1 MRVVSPANH
10 FLFTPFLPS
19 TAVGTLE
26 FRCIQEPIRTID
38 KLDEYYQA
46 KARRVDVAAQSV
58 ECEDVFHGRRF
69 AVSYDYL
76 LIACGCKTNT
86 FNTPGVAEREGKE
99 IFFLKHLHHARQ
111 IRNRTLE
118 CFERATN
125 PTITDEERRRL
136 LSFVVVGGGP
146 TSCEFTTELSDFLR
160 ADVSRWY
167 PDLAPLVRISLCE
180 AGPNLLGSFDKALVD
195 HYASALRSRGVAV
208 WMVSG
213 DNERTARFIAAEAG
227 IAPECVAAGV
237 KPAGKAGKVAEL
249 QAAGRTVAFVG
260 DGVNDA
266 PALAQA
272 DVGIAVGSG
281 TDVAIE
287 TADVVLMRSSMAD
300 VCTALDLS
308 RTVMRRIR
316 INFAWAFGYNLL
328 GIPFAAGVLYPL
340 LLVQLPPMFA
350 GAAMA
355 LSSVSVV
362 CSSLLLH
369 WYTPPPALDRGAA
382 TAALAEGGEAAGGVL
397 VGRGAVRKGGR
408 LVEPL
413 EEAAAVADAAI
424 ELEPVGVALAEEGR
438 AGMRV

>member
-1 MRVVSPANH
+1 MHSMLIGSRSLLAPSLMRSRGLATLARRPRVLVLGTGWGGNKVARALDKSKFDVRVVSPANH

-195 HYASALRSRGVAV
+195 HYASALRSRGVELHV
-208 WMVSG
+208 G
-213 DNERTARFIAAEAG
+213 N
-227 IAPECVAAGV
+227 VA
-237 KPAGKAGKVAEL
+237 
-249 QAAGRTVAFVG
+249 
-260 DGVNDA
+260 
-266 PALAQA
+266 
-272 DVGIAVGSG
+272 
-281 TDVAIE
+281 
-287 TADVVLMRSSMAD
+287 
-300 VCTALDLS
+300 
-308 RTVMRRIR
+308 
-316 INFAWAFGYNLL
+316 
-328 GIPFAAGVLYPL
+328 
-340 LLVQLPPMFA
+340 
-350 GAAMA
+350 
-355 LSSVSVV
+355 
-362 CSSLLLH
+362 SLH
-369 WYTPPPALDRGAA
+369 
-382 TAALAEGGEAAGGVL
+382 
-397 VGRGAVRKGGR
+397 
-408 LVEPL
+408 
-413 EEAAAVADAAI
+413 
-424 ELEPVGVALAEEGR
+424 
-438 AGMRV
+438 